1 MLGGVKKGL
10 VVSAVVGRP
19 SAWVSRPEG
28 AFFSLSL
35 LERKA
40 FRVGVAARAGC
51 CVMPFS
57 IERFLMAVMQHAA
70 LRAAP
75 KIAPLA
81 VFEIGNSPVSMS
93 LFTALL

>member
-1 MLGGVKKGL
+1 
-10 VVSAVVGRP
+10 
-19 SAWVSRPEG
+19 
-28 AFFSLSL
+28 
-35 LERKA
+35 
-40 FRVGVAARAGC
+40 
-51 CVMPFS
+51 MPFS